1 MTKQYPNA
9 SWARPTGIV
18 WLLFFVASGLSEVF
32 FRMAGISGISVV
44 SGDGASI
51 ASTLATHQDAFHAG
65 FAFSLIL
72 IVLYAA
78 LMALFY
84 RLLRPVNATLALAAL
99 VLSVIALTV
108 QAFGAVPQAAA
119 FSLATGT
126 SSLQAF
132 SDSQT
137 YGLMLFLFRLYSQA
151 YTVALIFWG
160 PFWLLIAYLVYRSTF
175 FPSWLAVPLALEG
188 LGALTLLWPPLA
200 TIFPF
205 AIVGGIAELV
215 FMVWLLVRGVDEQRW
230 QERGGE
236 TRSALFA

>member
-1 MTKQYPNA
+1 MEVLG
-9 SWARPTGIV
+9 S
-18 WLLFFVASGLSEVF
+18 SG
-32 FRMAGISGISVV
+32 AGSPA
-44 SGDGASI
+44 GDGASI
-51 ASTLATHQDAFHAG
+51 ASTLSTHQDAFRAG

-72 IVLYAA
+72 IVLYAG

-84 RLLRPVNATLALAAL
+84 RLLRPANATLALAAL

-108 QAFGAVPQAAA
+108 QTFGAVPQAAA

-126 SSLQAF
+126 LSLQAF

-200 TIFPF
+200 AIFPF

-230 QERGGE
+230 QERGGD
-236 TRSALFA
+236 TRGALFA

>member
-1 MTKQYPNA
+1 
-9 SWARPTGIV
+9 
-18 WLLFFVASGLSEVF
+18 
-32 FRMAGISGISVV
+32 MAGISGISVV
-44 SGDGASI
+44 SGDGATI
-51 ASTLATHQDAFHAG
+51 ASTLATHRDAFHRG
-65 FAFSLIL
+65 FAFS
-72 IVLYAA
+72 
-78 LMALFY
+78 
-84 RLLRPVNATLALAAL
+84 
-99 VLSVIALTV
+99 
-108 QAFGAVPQAAA
+108 
-119 FSLATGT
+119 
-126 SSLQAF
+126 
-132 SDSQT
+132 
-137 YGLMLFLFRLYSQA
+137 LMLFLFRLYSQA

-236 TRSALFA
+236 TRS